1 LPIFV
6 VRVIPTKETLVTEWL
21 ADLASRRQMQ
31 VHSILF
37 VPQTPGFV
45 YVEAVSLHTVD
56 ELLREYYREGGK
68 FTRGVLTGVVPV
80 KEIESMLSPTTVTYD
95 SGDRVDIV
103 AGPCRGLTGIVL
115 EDRGDD
121 LLIQLDGAASVMPLK
136 IRKDYCRRIKR

>member
-1 LPIFV
+1 
-6 VRVIPTKETLVTEWL
+6 
-21 ADLASRRQMQ
+21 MQ